1 MGIVTAILVLGVLV
15 FVHELGHFLVAKF
28 FGVGVLEFAIG
39 FGPMLARWQG
49 RETTYSL
56 RAIPLGGF
64 VRMAGD
70 DPVLVYG
77 EKVVGAHAEVSGAS
91 PIEGTQ
97 EDLSQQQ
104 QALLKDESRW
114 FLKKAYLPRVAIVLA
129 GPVANFIFA
138 WVLAFASYLMVG
150 LPTLVDGPV
159 TIGAVQKGLPAES
172 AGLKTGD
179 RVVSVDGKTVLS
191 FKELVEVVRASAGK
205 SLEFLIQRPKG
216 EALPNGE
223 SVSGQSG
230 EIETISV
237 PVQPVSDASPELDVL
252 EGRPVHQTYRIG
264 ITPGMANVKY
274 TEVGVG
280 VAAGAAAGQ
289 VIELCRQTLR
299 VLQGLVT
306 GLLSPTKTIGGPIE
320 IIKQTAASA
329 NEGWMAIVGIM
340 VFLNVTLGV
349 MNLLPIP
356 VLDGGHLTLFSIEKL
371 RGRPLSMRV
380 QAAVTNV
387 GLILL
392 LSLMVFAIGNDLVR
406 AFL

>member
-70 DPVLVYG
+70 DPVMVYG
-77 EKVVGAHAEVSGAS
+77 ENVVGAHAEVSGAS

-114 FLKKAYLPRVAIVLA
+114 FLKKGYVPRMAIVLA

-138 WVLAFASYLMVG
+138 WALAFGSYLTVG

-179 RVVSVDGKTVLS
+179 RVVSVDGKTVIS
-191 FKELVEVVRASAGK
+191 FKELVEVVRSSSGK
-205 SLEFLIQRPKG
+205 SLEFVIQRPKG
-216 EALPNGE
+216 EALQ
-223 SVSGQSG
+223 GQQV
-230 EIETISV
+230 ELDTISI
-237 PVQPVSDASPELDVL
+237 PVQPVSNASPELDIL
-252 EGRPVHQTYRIG
+252 EGKPVHQTYRIG

-274 TEVGVG
+274 TEVGAS

-306 GLLSPTKTIGGPIE
+306 GLLSPVKTIGGPIE

-329 NEGWMAIVGIM
+329 KEGWIEIVGIM
-340 VFLNVTLGV
+340 IFLNVTLGI

-356 VLDGGHLTLFSIEKL
+356 VLDGGHLTLFTIEKL
-371 RGRPLSMRV
+371 RGKPLSMRV
-380 QAAVTNV
+380 QAAATNV
-387 GLILL
+387 GLVLL